1 MKKNKNK
8 SDFNKKTSK
17 KKNNKK
23 GLQTLETLIFRIFA
37 ENPKAS
43 FGYNAIHEQ
52 VGKGQLTKTKI
63 IELIDKLLDSGKL
76 VPSKGNR
83 FTLGDIRG
91 SLKKDLKSKGKNKKK
106 LSSKSSITSSKT
118 IIGKVDMTSSG
129 AAFIICEQLEKDVY
143 VPSHKVNRAFDGDTV
158 RIAFSKGGRRGR
170 IEGEVVEVIERKQ
183 TTFVGIIKISKKF
196 AFLISDKK
204 MMYDLY
210 IPLSKTQGAKDG
222 EKVIVEFI
230 DWPEERKSP
239 IGHVKVVLGKVGE
252 NDVEMLAILAEKGFE
267 LEFSEAALAEGEKLT
282 MELDEA
288 EIAKRRDF
296 RNITTFTIDPHD
308 AKDFDDALSIQKLEN
323 GNWEIGIHIAD
334 VSHYMKPNSAMD
346 KEAYERATSVYLVD
360 RVIPMCPEKLS
371 NMVCSLRP
379 KEEKLCF
386 SAVFE
391 LTAEANVVNEWFGKT
406 VIFSDRRFN
415 YTEAQTIL
423 DTGEGDFAEEMLI
436 LNDLAKKLR
445 AERFKKGSINFG
457 SEEVKFKLDENG
469 KPIEVYVKQI
479 KDSNRLIEDFMLL
492 ANRKV
497 AAFINEKNEKV
508 PFVNRIHELPNID
521 KLIEYKRLAAGFGY
535 ELHID
540 TPKQISDSLNKLLQD
555 IQGKPEQHMLESL
568 AIRAMAKAI
577 YSTKNE
583 GHYGLG
589 FKNYTHF
596 TSPIRR
602 YPDVMVHRILFQYLT
617 DKSKIN
623 YKAKGLEEQ
632 CEHCSVME
640 KRAMQA
646 ERDSTKYKQV
656 EYMSERIGEEF
667 YGVISGVVNFGF
679 FVEIEGNKCEG
690 LVKTDSLNGLFQFDE
705 GNHRLISKY
714 SDKKY
719 QLGQRVKIRIKATDL
734 LMKTID
740 LTVLE
745 YDVEEEG
752 K

>member
-8 SDFNKKTSK
+8 SNFKKKTSK

-23 GLQTLETLIFRIFA
+23 GLQTLERKIFRLFA
-37 ENPKAS
+37 ENPSAS

-52 VGKGQLTKTKI
+52 VGKGQLTKGKVV
-63 IELIDKLLDSGKL
+63 ELIDKLWESGKI

-83 FTLGDIRG
+83 FTLGEIRG
-91 SLKKDLKSKGKNKKK
+91 SLKNGGKAKKKNKSKSKNKTFNK
-106 LSSKSSITSSKT
+106 SSKT
-118 IIGKVDMTSSG
+118 IVGTVDMTSSG

-143 VPSHKVNRAFDGDTV
+143 VPSHKVNRAFDGDIV
-158 RIAFSKGGRRGR
+158 RISFSKGGRRGR
-170 IEGEVVEVIERKQ
+170 IEGEVVEILERKQ
-183 TTFVGIIKISKKF
+183 TTFVGIIKISSKF
-196 AFLISDKK
+196 AFLIPDKK
-204 MMYDLY
+204 MAYDLY

-222 EKVIVEFI
+222 EKVIVEFV
-230 DWPEERKSP
+230 DWPERRKSP
-239 IGHVKVVLGKVGE
+239 IGEVKKVLGKVGE
-252 NDVEMLAILAEKGFE
+252 NDVEMMAILAEKGFE
-267 LEFSEAALAEGEKLT
+267 LEFSEAALKEGEALSMKI
-282 MELDEA
+282 EDA

-296 RNITTFTIDPHD
+296 RNITTFTIDPYD

-334 VSHYMKPNSAMD
+334 VSHYMKPNSEMD

-360 RVIPMCPEKLS
+360 RVIPMCPENLS

-391 LTAEANVVNEWFGKT
+391 LTAAANVVNEWFGKT

-415 YTEAQTIL
+415 YTEAQMVL
-423 DTGEGDFAEEMLI
+423 ETGEGDFAEEIQVLD
-436 LNDLAKKLR
+436 DLAKKLR
-445 AERFKKGSINFG
+445 QERFKKGSINFG
-457 SEEVKFKLDENG
+457 SEEVKFRLDENG
-469 KPIEVYVKQI
+469 KPIDVYVKEI

-497 AAFINEKNEKV
+497 AAFINEKNENV

-521 KLIEYKRLAAGFGY
+521 KLVEFKRLAANFGY
-535 ELHID
+535 QLQID
-540 TPKQISDSLNKLLQD
+540 TPTQISDSLNKLLAEV
-555 IQGKPEQHMLESL
+555 QGKPEQRMLESL
-568 AIRAMAKAI
+568 AIRSMSKAV

-589 FKNYTHF
+589 FKNYAHF

-623 YKAKGLEEQ
+623 YKARGLEEQ
-632 CEHCSVME
+632 CEHCSIME

-690 LVKTDSLNGLFQFDE
+690 LVRTDSLHGVFQFDE
-705 GNHRLISKY
+705 ANHRLISPY
-714 SDKKY
+714 SDRKF
-719 QLGQRVKIRIKATDL
+719 QLGQRVKVLIKATDL
-734 LMKTID
+734 MMKTID

-745 YDVEEEG
+745 GEIED
-752 K
+752 